1 MTVGQ
6 AEDGVG
12 RSAIV
17 PVWATLGKEFLLKRV
32 FFSIGIAI
40 LFAGMMAAADGNAT
54 LPRKAPELAF
64 TVPTQ
69 GQKLLS
75 QYRGKVV
82 ALELVYTTCP
92 HCQHAS
98 QIMTKLQAEYGPRGF
113 QAVDVAFND
122 NSDLLVENFAKDF
135 QVGFPV
141 GWAPRDQVLA
151 FLNLSVMDR
160 FVVPQLVL
168 MDRKGMI
175 HYMTPA
181 LGDDTSLTEP
191 VIRQRIEELLAL
203 GNGTTAVRK
212 SASAAHPT
220 VPKS

>member
-1 MTVGQ
+1 MTPVIGL
-6 AEDGVG
+6 
-12 RSAIV
+12 
-17 PVWATLGKEFLLKRV
+17 VWATLDKEFPLRRAFL
-32 FFSIGIAI
+32 SIGIAI
-40 LFAGMMAAADGNAT
+40 LFVSTLAAADAPNA

-64 TVPTQ
+64 TVPNQ

-82 ALELVYTTCP
+82 ALELVHTTCP

-113 QAVDVAFND
+113 QALDVAFNP

-141 GWAPRDQVLA
+141 GWAPVEQVLA

-160 FVVPQLVL
+160 YVVPQLAL
-168 MDRKGMI
+168 IDRKGMI
-175 HYMTPA
+175 HYLTPP

-203 GNGTTAVRK
+203 GSGTAVRK
-212 SASAAHPT
+212 SASAAHPA

>member
-1 MTVGQ
+1 M
-6 AEDGVG
+6 
-12 RSAIV
+12 R
-17 PVWATLGKEFLLKRV
+17 RV

-40 LFAGMMAAADGNAT
+40 LFVSTLAAADGNAA

-64 TVPTQ
+64 TVPNQ

-75 QYRGKVV
+75 QFRGKVV

-98 QIMTKLQAEYGPRGF
+98 QMMTKLQAEYGPRGF

-151 FLNLSVMDR
+151 FMNLSVMDR

-168 MDRKGMI
+168 IDRKGMI
-175 HYMTPA
+175 HYMTPP

-203 GNGTTAVRK
+203 GSGTTARK